1 MKSTVFFG
9 LGVSAALILAL
20 VFSSCGGGSAK
31 IDYRMNV
38 AAPDAANNYFNWSA
52 AGASVKDSF
61 DPTLPG
67 EHGATGASKAKS
79 TSRFDLAVTYDIPA
93 NAPKYQGNTIPGGF
107 RSLLLYPVAP
117 DSVRTFDN
125 LTVTVNNKEVT
136 IRYVHRD
143 SAYEIKT
150 DANGKL
156 DVTTGCKVAR
166 GVCSTQDQANF
177 TLKPEFSKTGAAST
191 NMADFDWSKATFG
204 PDVYAATA
212 SRHYTGLLDVD
223 VASNIL
229 TIKGSLKEVK

>member
-1 MKSTVFFG
+1 MKKKVFFG
-9 LGVSAALILAL
+9 LSMSAALILAI

-38 AAPDAANNYFNWSA
+38 AAPDTGNYFNWSA
-52 AGASVKDSF
+52 AGASVKDGF
-61 DPTLPG
+61 DPTAPG
-67 EHGATGASKAKS
+67 EHGATGASRAKS

-93 NAPKYQGNTIPGGF
+93 NASKYQGNTIPSGF

-117 DSVRTFDN
+117 DSVRTVDN
-125 LTVTVNNKEVT
+125 LTVTASGKEVT

-156 DVTTGCKVAR
+156 DVTTGCTVAR
-166 GVCSTQDQANF
+166 GVCSTEDQTNF

-191 NMADFDWSKATFG
+191 NMADFDWSKATFA
-204 PDVYAATA
+204 PEVYAAA
-212 SRHYTGLLDVD
+212 AARHYTGLVD
-223 VASNIL
+223 VAFASNIL